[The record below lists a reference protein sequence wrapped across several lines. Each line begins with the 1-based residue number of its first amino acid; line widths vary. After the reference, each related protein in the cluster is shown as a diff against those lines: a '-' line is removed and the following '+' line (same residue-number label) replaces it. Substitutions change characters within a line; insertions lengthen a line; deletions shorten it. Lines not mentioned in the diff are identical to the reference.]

1 MITLKGITWQN
12 PRGYNPL
19 AHSAAAWQALHP
31 DVRVIWEQRPWYE
44 FEEVILASLAK
55 GDNRYDLIMFDH
67 PWVGKLASERWL
79 VPWDS
84 LLTQAEVE
92 SVRARVVAPST
103 ESYELA
109 GHLWALPLDAA
120 CHSSLYRSD
129 LVSADDLPD
138 TWEMLPA
145 WAAARQR
152 ERGSAGLVLSLEGV
166 LGNCLFLTMMAG
178 LGYPALHDEDHPQFD
193 AAAAEY
199 CLSLIQKLLPYVPPG
214 STHWGPWDIY
224 DHMCADDECAYSP
237 SIFAYVNYFR
247 GVSPRGDFLRLAT
260 VPQWQR
266 SGQRAAILGGV
277 GLGIAHTCPHLQAAA
292 CYGAYLMS
300 DASQFEHFAM
310 HEGQPAANAVWQN
323 AEINER
329 FHHFYRD
336 LQPNMGVAYV
346 RPRYP
351 AFHAIELANGRAL
364 QRFWDGHQTLQET
377 LIHLSKI
384 AETESVRYTSK
395 GT

>member
-1 MITLKGITWQN
+1 M
-12 PRGYNPL
+12 
-19 AHSAAAWQALHP
+19 
-31 DVRVIWEQRPWYE
+31 
-44 FEEVILASLAK
+44 
-55 GDNRYDLIMFDH
+55 
-67 PWVGKLASERWL
+67 
-79 VPWDS
+79 
-84 LLTQAEVE
+84 
-92 SVRARVVAPST
+92 
-103 ESYELA
+103 
-109 GHLWALPLDAA
+109 
-120 CHSSLYRSD
+120 
-129 LVSADDLPD
+129 PD

-145 WAAARQR
+145 WAVAHQR

-199 CLSLIQKLLPYVPPG
+199 CLSLVQKLLPYVPPG

-224 DHMCADDECAYSP
+224 DYMCADDECAYSP

-247 GVSPRGDFLRLAT
+247 GVSARGDCLRLAT

-310 HEGQPAANAVWQN
+310 HEGQPAANAVWQD

-377 LIHLSKI
+377 LIQLSKI